1 MDNETARSNLQRLG
15 KDLRPGQES
24 SYKVAD
30 SAQAGFKYTKASRL
44 VIAPIS
50 AGTDLHEILQPKD
63 FRPLVP
69 FSDQTDPDE
78 ARAISAEIYDRITAR
93 SRPLPLKREPVPLI
107 LDYYGRTLDSHMHF
121 ITCAR

>member
-24 SYKVAD
+24 SYKVAG
-30 SAQAGFKYTKASRL
+30 SAQADFKYTKAAST
-44 VIAPIS
+44 VIEPVP
-50 AGTDLHEILQPKD
+50 AGTDPHELLQPKD

-78 ARAISAEIYDRITAR
+78 A
-93 SRPLPLKREPVPLI
+93 
-107 LDYYGRTLDSHMHF
+107 
-121 ITCAR
+121 